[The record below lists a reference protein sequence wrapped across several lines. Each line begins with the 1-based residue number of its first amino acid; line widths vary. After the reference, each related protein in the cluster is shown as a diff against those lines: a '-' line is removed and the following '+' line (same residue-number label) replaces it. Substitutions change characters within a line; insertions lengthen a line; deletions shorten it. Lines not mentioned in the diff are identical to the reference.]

1 MGTTGGGYL
10 RFPTLHGSDVVF
22 VSEDD
27 LWLASTDGGRAYRL
41 TAGVGEA
48 SHPHLSPD
56 GSQVA
61 FVGEEEGP
69 PEVYV
74 MDAGGGTARRLT
86 FEGSFCQ
93 VAGWS
98 QDGSRILYASSTG
111 RPFPVEPN
119 LRLVSP
125 EGGLSEPLCSAASAC
140 VSPPSGSGTAAVAP
154 APAGST
160 PTATASTTR

>member
-10 RFPTLHGSDVVF
+10 RYPTLHGSDVVF
-22 VSEDD
+22 VCEDD
-27 LWLASTDGGRAYRL
+27 LWLASADGGRAYRL

-48 SHPHLSPD
+48 SHPRLSPD

-93 VAGWS
+93 VAGAGGVE
-98 QDGSRILYASSTG
+98 DSR
-111 RPFPVEPN
+111 PV
-119 LRLVSP
+119 L
-125 EGGLSEPLCSAASAC
+125 
-140 VSPPSGSGTAAVAP
+140 AP
-154 APAGST
+154 APAAPSRSS
-160 PTATASTTR
+160 PTCASSAPR